1 MKKIEFLDEV
11 KDIVTEREGQH
22 GKPAK
27 THGVIGELWS
37 IYVSEKTG
45 IPVKIDAADVAMM
58 QIQAKVG
65 RFICGQ
71 SDHMDTVLDI
81 AGYAAC
87 AGEIV
92 SGGR

>member
-1 MKKIEFLDEV
+1 M
-11 KDIVTEREGQH
+11 
-22 GKPAK
+22 
-27 THGVIGELWS
+27 WS
-37 IYVSEKTG
+37 IYLSEKTG

-58 QIQAKVG
+58 QILAKVG

-92 SGGR
+92 SERQ

>member
-1 MKKIEFLDEV
+1 MKKMEFLDEV
-11 KDIVTEREGQH
+11 KDIVSEREGQH
-22 GKPAK
+22 GNSIK
-27 THGVIGELWS
+27 THGGIAELWS
-37 IYVSEKTG
+37 IYLSKKTG
-45 IPVKIDAADVAMM
+45 IPVKIDGADVAMM
-58 QIQAKVG
+58 QILAKVG

-92 SGGR
+92 SERQ

>member
-1 MKKIEFLDEV
+1 MKKMEFLDEV
-11 KDIVTEREGQH
+11 KDIVSEREGLH
-22 GKPAK
+22 GNSAK
-27 THGVIGELWS
+27 THGGIGELWS
-37 IYVSEKTG
+37 IYLSEKTG
-45 IPVKIDAADVAMM
+45 IPVKIDGADVAMM
-58 QIQAKVG
+58 QILAKVG

-92 SGGR
+92 SERQ

>member
-27 THGVIGELWS
+27 THGVIAELWS
-37 IYVSEKTG
+37 IYLSEKIG
-45 IPVKIDAADVAMM
+45 ISVKIDGADVAMM
-58 QIQAKVG
+58 QIEAKIG
-65 RFICGQ
+65 RFISGQ

-92 SGGR
+92 SERQ

>member
-1 MKKIEFLDEV
+1 MKKMEFLDEV
-11 KDIVTEREGQH
+11 KDIVSEREGLH

-27 THGVIGELWS
+27 THGAIAELWS
-37 IYVSEKTG
+37 IYLSEKTG
-45 IPVKIDAADVAMM
+45 IPVKVDAADVAMM

-65 RFICGQ
+65 RFICGK
-71 SDHMDTVLDI
+71 SNHMDTVLDI

-92 SGGR
+92 SERQ

>member
-1 MKKIEFLDEV
+1 MKKMEFLDEA
-11 KDIVTEREGQH
+11 KDIVSEREGQH
-22 GKPAK
+22 GNSIK
-27 THGVIGELWS
+27 THGGIAELWS
-37 IYVSEKTG
+37 IYLSEKTG
-45 IPVKIDAADVAMM
+45 IPVKVDGADVAMM
-58 QIQAKVG
+58 QILAKVG

-92 SGGR
+92 SERQ

>member
-1 MKKIEFLDEV
+1 M
-11 KDIVTEREGQH
+11 
-22 GKPAK
+22 
-27 THGVIGELWS
+27 
-37 IYVSEKTG
+37 
-45 IPVKIDAADVAMM
+45 KIDAADVAMM
-58 QIQAKVG
+58 QILAKVG

-92 SGGR
+92 SERQ